1 MSGWG
6 VTVGG
11 GFENKDKETN
21 QKTSSSEVEEEDQYT
36 IGTTLPVGRSI
47 ADKLSK
53 WASNDE
59 KIMAHPMP
67 IGGLELV
74 PLVDAI
80 T

>member
-1 MSGWG
+1 MW
-6 VTVGG
+6 TVPIAGG
-11 GFENKDKETN
+11 SVESKDTESN
-21 QKTSSSEVEEEDQYT
+21 RNTSSSEVHEEDQYT